1 MSDAAPKHVVVGT
14 AGHIDHGKTSLVKAL
29 TGIDTDRLPEE
40 KARGITI
47 DLGFAFLEEP
57 GGLTIEIVDVP
68 GHERFVKNMLAG
80 VGGIDLAMLVIAAD
94 EGVMPQTREHLAIC
108 SLLHI
113 KAGLIA
119 LTKADMVEPDW
130 LELVREDV
138 AGAVRDTFLAG
149 APIVPVSAKTGQGLD
164 ELRAAL
170 RALAQSVPQRG
181 TDQLPRLPIDRVF
194 TVRGFG
200 TVVTGTLTAGAL
212 GVDDRVEV
220 FPRKTEAKIRGLQT
234 HGHPVTSA
242 RAGQRTAVNLQGLER
257 AAIARGDVVGLPGTL
272 VPSMLVD
279 GTLELLK
286 DAARP
291 LRSRARVRFHVGT
304 SEIMARAILLDRT
317 EVAPGET
324 SFARFRLEGQLVA
337 RPGDRFVVRSYSPVV
352 TIGGGTLLDVD
363 PPRFKRRG
371 PALVAHLT
379 LLQTGDPEAVLEEH
393 VRHVGAAGVR
403 LATLAGRVPFGPA
416 QLKGLLDA
424 LQAAGRVIAVERDW
438 FIHPESFARLST
450 LVVDTLTAFH
460 HAGPLKPGMSREELR
475 SRAGGADERVFAFLL
490 SALAADGTVK
500 TERDKVRLASH
511 EVRLS
516 PDQQRVVDRLEDDFL
531 RAEAAP
537 PSAEEAL
544 GRAGLGGGDEEHE
557 LFQVLVQAGKLV
569 RVKESLFFHARALD
583 TIQTKLVALLRERK
597 EIGPA
602 DIKDLL
608 GISRKYAIPL
618 LEFFDQRRVTARVGE
633 RRILRAG

>member
-1 MSDAAPKHVVVGT
+1 VSDAAPKHVVVGT

-149 APIVPVSAKTGQGLD
+149 APILPVSAKTGQGLD
-164 ELRAAL
+164 ELRVAL
-170 RALAQSVPQRG
+170 RTLAQSVPQRG

-317 EVAPGET
+317 ELAPGET

-403 LATLAGRVPFGPA
+403 LATLAGRVAFGPA

-490 SALAADGTVK
+490 SALSADGTVK

>member
-1 MSDAAPKHVVVGT
+1 MSATGPAHVVVGT

-29 TGIDTDRLPEE
+29 TGTDTDRLPEE

-57 GGLTIEIVDVP
+57 GLMIEIVDVP
-68 GHERFVKNMLAG
+68 GHERFVRNMLAG

-108 SLLHI
+108 SLLRI

-119 LTKADMVEPDW
+119 LTKADLVESDW

-138 AGAVRDTFLAG
+138 ATAVRGTFLEG
-149 APIVPVSAKTGQGLD
+149 APIVPVSSKTGQGLD

-170 RALAQSVPQRG
+170 RSLAASVPPRG
-181 TDQLPRLPIDRVF
+181 TDELPRLPIDRVL

-212 GVDDRVEV
+212 ATDDRVEV
-220 FPRKTEAKIRGLQT
+220 YPKRAEAKIRGLQA
-234 HGHPVTSA
+234 HGRPVSSA
-242 RAGQRTAVNLQGLER
+242 RAGQRTAINLQGLER
-257 AAIARGDVVGLPGTL
+257 AAIGRGDVVGLPGTL
-272 VPSMLVD
+272 VPSTLVD
-279 GTLELLK
+279 GTLELLP
-286 DAARP
+286 DVPRP
-291 LRSRARVRFHVGT
+291 VKTRTRVRFHVGT
-304 SEIMARAILLDRT
+304 SEIMARALLLDRA
-317 EVAPGET
+317 ELAPGET
-324 SFARFRLEGQLVA
+324 AFARFRLESPLVA
-337 RPGDRFVVRSYSPVV
+337 RPGDRFVVRSYSPIV

-363 PPRFKRRG
+363 PPRFRRKG
-371 PALVAHLT
+371 PALVAHLEV
-379 LLQTGDPEAVLEEH
+379 LQTGTPEVVLEEH
-393 VRHVGAAGVR
+393 IRHVGAGGVR
-403 LATLAGRVPFGPA
+403 LTTLAGRVPFGPER
-416 QLKGLLDA
+416 LRRLLES
-424 LQAAGRVIAVERDW
+424 LPAAGRVIGIDRDW
-438 FIHPESFARLST
+438 FIHPDSFGRLRG
-450 LVVDTLTAFH
+450 LVLDELAAFH
-460 HAGPLKPGMSREELR
+460 RANPLKPGMSREELR
-475 SRAGGADERVFAFLL
+475 GRAGAADERVFAFLL
-490 SALAADGTVK
+490 SSLGAEGVLK
-500 TERDKVRLASH
+500 TERDKVWLASH

-516 PDQQRVVDRLEDDFL
+516 PAQQRIVDTLEAEFS

-544 GRAGLGGGDEEHE
+544 GRAGVTGDEEHE
-557 LFQVLVQAGKLV
+557 LFQVLVQSGRLV

-583 TIQTKLVALLRERK
+583 SIQAKLVTFLRERK
-597 EIGPA
+597 ELGPS

-633 RRILRAG
+633 RRILRGG

>member
-1 MSDAAPKHVVVGT
+1 VSDAAPKHVVVGT

-29 TGIDTDRLPEE
+29 IGIDTDRLPEE

-149 APIVPVSAKTGQGLD
+149 APILPVSAKTGQGLD

-170 RALAQSVPQRG
+170 RTLAQSVPQRG

-286 DAARP
+286 DAVRP

-317 EVAPGET
+317 ELAPGET

-403 LATLAGRVPFGPA
+403 LATLAGRVAFGPA

-490 SALAADGTVK
+490 SALSADGTVK

>member
-1 MSDAAPKHVVVGT
+1 MSTTAPTHVVVGT

-29 TGIDTDRLPEE
+29 TGTDTDRLPEE

-57 GGLTIEIVDVP
+57 DGLTIEIVDVP
-68 GHERFVKNMLAG
+68 GHERFVRNMLAG

-108 SLLHI
+108 SLLRI

-119 LTKADMVEPDW
+119 LTKADLVEPDW

-138 AGAVRDTFLAG
+138 AGAVRGTFLEG
-149 APIVPVSAKTGQGLD
+149 APILPVSAKTGQGLG

-170 RALAQSVPQRG
+170 RTLAASVPSRG

-200 TVVTGTLTAGAL
+200 TVVTGTLTAGTLAT
-212 GVDDRVEV
+212 DDRVEV
-220 FPRKTEAKIRGLQT
+220 YPKGAEAKIRGLQT
-234 HGHPVTSA
+234 HGHAVTSA
-242 RAGQRTAVNLQGLER
+242 RAGQRTAINLQGLER
-257 AAIARGDVVGLPGTL
+257 AALERGDVVGLPGTL
-272 VPSMLVD
+272 VPSTLVD
-279 GTLELLK
+279 GTLELLP
-286 DAARP
+286 DAPRP
-291 LRSRARVRFHVGT
+291 VKTRTRVRFHVGT
-304 SEIMARAILLDRT
+304 SEIMARALLLDRT
-317 EVAPGET
+317 ELAPGDT
-324 SFARFRLEGQLVA
+324 AFARFRLEARLVA

-363 PPRFKRRG
+363 PPRFRRKG
-371 PALVAHLT
+371 TAAIDHLS
-379 LLQTGDPEAVLEEH
+379 LLQTGSPEVVLEEH
-393 VRHVGAAGVR
+393 IRHVGAGGVR
-403 LATLAGRVPFGPA
+403 LTTLAGRVPFGPA
-416 QLKGLLDA
+416 RLRELLEK
-424 LQAAGRVIAVERDW
+424 LQAAGRAVAIDRDW
-438 FIHPESFARLST
+438 FIHPDSFTRLRG
-450 LVVDTLTAFH
+450 LVVDELTAFH
-460 HAGPLKPGMSREELR
+460 RTSPLKPGMSREELR
-475 SRAGGADERVFAFLL
+475 GRAGAADERVFGFRL
-490 SALAADGTVK
+490 SSLDAEGVVK
-500 TERDKVRLASH
+500 IDRDKVRLASH
-511 EVRLS
+511 AVRLS
-516 PDQQRVVDRLEDDFL
+516 PEQQRIVDVLESEFS

-544 GRAGLGGGDEEHE
+544 GRAGVKGDDEHE
-557 LFQVLVQAGKLV
+557 LFQLLVQSGKLV
-569 RVKESLFFHARALD
+569 RVKDSLFFHARALD
-583 TIQTKLVALLRERK
+583 AIQGKLVALLRERK
-597 EIGPA
+597 DIGPS

>member
-1 MSDAAPKHVVVGT
+1 VSDAAPKHVVVGT

-149 APIVPVSAKTGQGLD
+149 APILPVSAKTGQGLD
-164 ELRAAL
+164 ELRVAL
-170 RALAQSVPQRG
+170 RTLAQSVPQRG

-286 DAARP
+286 DAVRP

-317 EVAPGET
+317 ELAPGET

-403 LATLAGRVPFGPA
+403 LATLAGRVAFGPA

-490 SALAADGTVK
+490 SALSADGTVK

>member
-1 MSDAAPKHVVVGT
+1 MSEATPKHVVVGT

-119 LTKADMVEPDW
+119 LTKADLVEPDW

-138 AGAVRDTFLAG
+138 AGSVRDTFLAG
-149 APIVPVSAKTGQGLD
+149 APILPVSAKTGQGLD
-164 ELRAAL
+164 DLRAAL
-170 RALAQSVPQRG
+170 RALAEAVPQRG

-194 TVRGFG
+194 TVKGFG

-220 FPRKTEAKIRGLQT
+220 YPRKTEAKIRGLQT
-234 HGHPVTSA
+234 HSHPVTSA

-272 VPSMLVD
+272 VPSLLVD

-286 DAARP
+286 DAPRP

-304 SEIMARAILLDRT
+304 SEIMARALLLDRT
-317 EVAPGET
+317 ELAPGET
-324 SFARFRLEGQLVA
+324 SFARFRLEGPLVA

-363 PPRFKRRG
+363 PPRFKRKG

-379 LLQTGDPEAVLEEH
+379 LLQAGNPEAVLEEH
-393 VRHVGAAGVR
+393 VRHMGAAGVR
-403 LATLAGRVPFGPA
+403 LGTLAGRVPFGPA
-416 QLKGLLDA
+416 QLRGLLDA
-424 LQAAGRVIAVERDW
+424 LQAAGRVIAVDRDW
-438 FIHPESFARLST
+438 FIHPDSFARLRT
-450 LVVDTLTAFH
+450 LVVDALGAFH
-460 HAGPLKPGMSREELR
+460 HASPLKPGMSREELR

-490 SALAADGTVK
+490 SSLGVDGTVK

-516 PDQQRVVDRLEDDFL
+516 PEQQRIIDHLEGDFL

-544 GRAGLGGGDEEHE
+544 GRAGLGGDEEHE

-633 RRILRAG
+633 RRVLRAG